1 MIGDEH
7 DALIRHRHFTDH
19 TGVHCAVKCVSALD
33 GGIAH
38 LKHHLKQKDSYRRI
52 LTEGLEEDVLSKWFL
67 TTGSDT
73 SFSANPRQ
81 CNFAYTTTREAD
93 TNEPGEPGAWNRNV
107 VFTLG
112 ISCWECLILHRICV
126 VYSGHGPLGD
136 FTHTTGSVVT
146 NGVLALYCSTNS
158 PSILTFFLPY
168 LLVLSPLTS
177 TSSTTPLPLKRPLKR
192 LLKRPLKRR

>member
-1 MIGDEH
+1 MYSQSGSYLLVVTLPFLLTRVN
-7 DALIRHRHFTDH
+7 ASSLTLQHR
-19 TGVHCAVKCVSALD
+19 
-33 GGIAH
+33 
-38 LKHHLKQKDSYRRI
+38 
-52 LTEGLEEDVLSKWFL
+52 
-67 TTGSDT
+67 
-73 SFSANPRQ
+73 
-81 CNFAYTTTREAD
+81 READ

-146 NGVLALYCSTNS
+146 NGVLPLYCSTNS

-177 TSSTTPLPLKRPLKR
+177 TSSTTPLPLKR
-192 LLKRPLKRR
+192 LLKRPLRR